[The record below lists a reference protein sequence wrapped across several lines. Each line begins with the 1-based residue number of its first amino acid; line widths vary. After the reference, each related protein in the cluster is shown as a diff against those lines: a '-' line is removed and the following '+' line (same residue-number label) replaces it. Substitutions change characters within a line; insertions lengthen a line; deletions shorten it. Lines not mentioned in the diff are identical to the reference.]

1 MRNRTVK
8 KVLPQSLP
16 RRYKMYGSEWRQAL
30 NRKLFRVLCL
40 YMYARL
46 WARWYTDS
54 WTIRCNCDAWEWSN
68 LPIHTR
74 TQPPREQSAWSMCW
88 FAEGSRDCNTLMS
101 LHERFSRAWSSR
113 RSQRGFIPSSASV
126 TPIICGGAPSISA
139 ARYPHTPGL
148 MGNSTSCC
156 VSSSPKLRRNA
167 HSRLEP
173 YRPEPELSR
182 EDTGCNL
189 QHISDRENIDGGCD
203 PASSTHSNSIHLCS
217 LVTRVG

>member
-1 MRNRTVK
+1 MTSCAEPEAVSRSVSVCDSELGDT
-8 KVLPQSLP
+8 LTAE
-16 RRYKMYGSEWRQAL
+16 RYDAAATRGNGIIYR
-30 NRKLFRVLCL
+30 
-40 YMYARL
+40 Y
-46 WARWYTDS
+46 
-54 WTIRCNCDAWEWSN
+54 IRA
-68 LPIHTR
+68 HK
-74 TQPPREQSAWSMCW
+74 PPREQSAWIMYW

-101 LHERFSRAWSSR
+101 LHERLSREWSSR
-113 RSQRGFIPSSASV
+113 GSQPGFHPVLRSCNAHHLRRGSV
-126 TPIICGGAPSISA
+126 EQWPFVC
-139 ARYPHTPGL
+139 PHTAGL

-203 PASSTHSNSIHLCS
+203 SLIIDLCS
-217 LVTRVG
+217 LLSSDSGITAHWRENSSWGICIQKVRCFFDSLPL